1 MTALETLKYY
11 EELTLAGQTLNSK
24 SWLAIASASHKLEL
38 WSQAIKGYTIALQ
51 DQLYAHNPNIL
62 FDLGVALTFEG
73 SIEKAVDHINRAITI
88 SPRPLFFKGLGDALS
103 ILGESKL
110 AADAYHRCL
119 SEGSK
124 QTKISKLDSQACIEA
139 LNHSAK
145 NLPQAMIKLSTQ
157 HLDLWRQPLKDNH
170 IILSLSYYAEAHLRE
185 REKKH
190 EEAFKLF
197 QKGGALHVQSQ
208 AFNWD
213 KYITL
218 LRSIK
223 SSYMRSSHH
232 IPPKSTEIPTPQN
245 AQPIFILGMPRSGT
259 TLTEQILSRHS
270 QVIPLGETGAL
281 YDALKGWSKLS
292 SINIFQPPKL
302 DQVSIAE
309 RKKWEN
315 FQDSALGRAKECL
328 NLMNA
333 KHNQDSSP
341 HDLSYRYAEKTPSHH
356 LLVGWIH
363 QLFPRAKIVHCRR
376 DPISTCYSCFT
387 HHFAHGH
394 TWSYTLDETGLYY
407 LAYEDLMSFWNKQG
421 IEMHEL
427 NLEKLTHHPEQEIR
441 ALLKFCDLDWEDAC
455 LSPEHAKGQV
465 YTASLSQVRKPI
477 APKPKAWRHIAQHL
491 QPLHDLLNL
500 PLEERAELFR

>member
-24 SWLAIASASHKLEL
+24 SWLDIASASHKLEL

-51 DQLYAHNPNIL
+51 DQQYAHNPNIL
-62 FDLGVALTFEG
+62 FDLGVVLTFEG

-119 SEGSK
+119 NEGSK

-139 LNHSAK
+139 LSHCAK
-145 NLPQAMIKLSTQ
+145 SLPRAMIELSTQ
-157 HLDLWRQPLKDNH
+157 HLGLWRQLLKDNH

-185 REKKH
+185 REKKY

-223 SSYMRSSHH
+223 SSYMRSSHP
-232 IPPKSTEIPTPQN
+232 IPPKSIEIPTPQN

-363 QLFPRAKIVHCRR
+363 QLF
-376 DPISTCYSCFT
+376 
-387 HHFAHGH
+387 
-394 TWSYTLDETGLYY
+394 E
-407 LAYEDLMSFWNKQG
+407 
-421 IEMHEL
+421 
-427 NLEKLTHHPEQEIR
+427 
-441 ALLKFCDLDWEDAC
+441 
-455 LSPEHAKGQV
+455 
-465 YTASLSQVRKPI
+465 
-477 APKPKAWRHIAQHL
+477 
-491 QPLHDLLNL
+491 
-500 PLEERAELFR
+500 